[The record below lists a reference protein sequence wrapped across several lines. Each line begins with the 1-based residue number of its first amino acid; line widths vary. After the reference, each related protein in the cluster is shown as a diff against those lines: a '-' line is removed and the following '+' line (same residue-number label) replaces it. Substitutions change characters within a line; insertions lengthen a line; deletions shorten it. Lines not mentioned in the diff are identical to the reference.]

1 MLVLADEATGNLD
14 ESSAAAVIATLG
26 ELADE
31 GRAVVLV
38 THEAQSAAAADRVLH
53 LVEGRLRVA
62 AGGRPARPR
71 PVSGALREAWAN
83 VRARRGRS
91 LLSGLGIVL
100 VATMLAVAAT
110 VSYGLLTGFDRGA
123 AEADL
128 PDVLVSFDSQP
139 ASSVRERLAA
149 LPDLEAFSLR
159 EQLTSVPVPRRP
171 RIGRQRGDRSGRPG
185 APRLRDRRRPRR
197 LASAGEW

>member
-1 MLVLADEATGNLD
+1 M
-14 ESSAAAVIATLG
+14 
-26 ELADE
+26 
-31 GRAVVLV
+31 
-38 THEAQSAAAADRVLH
+38 
-53 LVEGRLRVA
+53 
-62 AGGRPARPR
+62 
-71 PVSGALREAWAN
+71 SGALREAWAN

-91 LLSGLGIVL
+91 LLGGLGIVL
-100 VATMLAVAAT
+100 VATMLAVATT

-159 EQLTSVPVPRRP
+159 EQLTSVPFRAGRESADNGVVEIVGPGRRGYAIVAGHDVS
-171 RIGRQRGDRSGRPG
+171 RGR
-185 APRLRDRRRPRR
+185 
-197 LASAGEW
+197 GEW